1 MKSLEILSSVLIFMV
16 DHVKKETGEMID
28 QEPIHFKHVFT
39 LPTCSCAGART
50 FMTQA
55 AEKVGLFSIITLFNA
70 LLYGH
75 VLYINDQL
83 GFKCFPY

>member
-1 MKSLEILSSVLIFMV
+1 MKSIDILSSVLTFMV
-16 DHVKKETGEMID
+16 DHVKRETGEMID

-55 AEKVGLFSIITLFNA
+55 AEKVGLFLDYNFVILNA
-70 LLYGH
+70 LLYETARNIK
-75 VLYINDQL
+75 VLII
-83 GFKCFPY
+83 

>member
-1 MKSLEILSSVLIFMV
+1 MV
-16 DHVKKETGEMID
+16 DNVKKETGEMID

-55 AEKVGLFSIITLFNA
+55 AEKVGRFLDYNF
-70 LLYGH
+70 
-75 VLYINDQL
+75 V
-83 GFKCFPY
+83 